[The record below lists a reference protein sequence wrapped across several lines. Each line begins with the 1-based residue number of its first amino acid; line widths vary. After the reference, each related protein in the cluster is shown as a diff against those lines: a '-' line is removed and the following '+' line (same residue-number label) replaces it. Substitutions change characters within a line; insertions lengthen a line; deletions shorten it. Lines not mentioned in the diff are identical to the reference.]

1 MWSAKFAK
9 PCNNKVVSESL
20 ENLSAKIEYK
30 FSNIA
35 LLETAMHHSS
45 WTAENEGFE
54 SNERLEFLG
63 DSLIGFVVADVMF
76 RRHPDFDEGK
86 LTDLRKI
93 VVNSTALSREAIKLG
108 LGEFV
113 MLGRGEEAGGGRT
126 KTSILANALEAVFGA
141 VYLDSNSQR
150 AYEVAAR
157 LLTDSIEEAL
167 MALKQLDAKSQ
178 LQELSARLERPMPEY
193 RVTDEGPDHAKM
205 FFAEVFLGD
214 EMLGNGSG
222 RSKKAAEEQA
232 AQQACANLQ
241 ST

>member
-1 MWSAKFAK
+1 M
-9 PCNNKVVSESL
+9 SESL

-157 LLTDSIEEAL
+157 LLTDSIDEAL
-167 MALKQLDAKSQ
+167 TALKQLDAKSQ

-241 ST
+241 AT

>member
-1 MWSAKFAK
+1 MR
-9 PCNNKVVSESL
+9 
-20 ENLSAKIEYK
+20 
-30 FSNIA
+30 
-35 LLETAMHHSS
+35 HSS
-45 WTAENEGFE
+45 WTAENENFE

-63 DSLIGFVVADVMF
+63 DSLIGFVIADVMF
-76 RRHPDFDEGK
+76 RRYPDFDEGK

-93 VVNSTALSREAIKLG
+93 VVNSAALSRVAIKLG
-108 LGEFV
+108 MGEFV

-141 VYLDSNSQR
+141 VYVDSNSQR
-150 AYEVAAR
+150 AYEVVAR
-157 LLTDSIEEAL
+157 LLTDSIDAAL
-167 MALKQLDAKSQ
+167 TALKQLDAKSQ

-214 EMLGNGSG
+214 EMLGSGSG
-222 RSKKAAEEQA
+222 RSKKTAEEQA
-232 AQQACANLQ
+232 AQQACVNLQ